1 MFDTISLNT
10 PETGSTKKFNGRS
23 IFASDENDIRQSL
36 SDDGEA
42 GDDQADLENFLRETR
57 EIGNIDQIY
66 SDLAQNES
74 FLDPETGMVRTGKIK
89 MEIWLSKTFYL
100 YYSICYFYNEFLMDE
115 RTIINNPLKL
125 VKQI

>member
-1 MFDTISLNT
+1 MFNTISLNT
-10 PETGSTKKFNGRS
+10 SETGSTKKFNGRN
-23 IFASDENDIRQSL
+23 IFASDENEIRQSL

-89 MEIWLSKTFYL
+89 WKFDFQKPFICIIL
-100 YYSICYFYNEFLMDE
+100 Y
-115 RTIINNPLKL
+115 IIFIMNF
-125 VKQI
+125 

>member
-23 IFASDENDIRQSL
+23 IFASDENEIRQSL

-57 EIGNIDQIY
+57 EIGNVDQIY

-89 MEIWLSKTFYL
+89 WKFDFQKPFICIIL
-100 YYSICYFYNEFLMDE
+100 Y
-115 RTIINNPLKL
+115 IIFIMNF
-125 VKQI
+125 